1 MISQDMKEWMDRKG
15 AAFLMAI
22 GVKKDQFI
30 LDFGC
35 RHGTY
40 TIPAA
45 MAVGEKG
52 KVYAADINTEHL
64 DGLMHRA
71 REMGLKNIERI
82 DVPEGE
88 KLPLSDEWADVVLLY
103 DVLHL
108 VENRGM
114 LLTELH
120 RVSKPNGIL
129 SVHPKHHQT
138 HMNMSLEDVK
148 KEIESR
154 GFLLETKFFKTLMH
168 DDTLEEDHV
177 LNFRKS
183 VTVGQK
189 I

>member
-1 MISQDMKEWMDRKG
+1 M
-15 AAFLMAI
+15 
-22 GVKKDQFI
+22 
-30 LDFGC
+30 
-35 RHGTY
+35 
-40 TIPAA
+40 
-45 MAVGEKG
+45 
-52 KVYAADINTEHL
+52 
-64 DGLMHRA
+64 
-71 REMGLKNIERI
+71 KNIERI

-148 KEIESR
+148 REIESR
-154 GFLLETKFFKTLMH
+154 GFLFEINFFETLMH

-183 VTVGQK
+183 VTISG
-189 I
+189 